1 MSQVQQTP
9 LPGVGVR
16 YDLTTGEGIRVG
28 VVHHHAG
35 RREMFVC
42 LPYDPDTAAIH
53 LNLSDEEAHSLIE
66 VLGGTRVTENLARL
80 RQQVEGLAL
89 DWLTLEPTS
98 PYAARTIG
106 DARIRTRTGVSVIAV
121 LRGEQAHPAP
131 GPEFRMEAGD
141 VLGVIGTADGIGSA
155 DTLLRLG

>member
-1 MSQVQQTP
+1 MTQVQQTP

-16 YDLTTGEGIRVG
+16 YDFTTGEGFRVG

-42 LPYDPDTAAIH
+42 LPNDSDTATVRLS
-53 LNLSDEEAHSLIE
+53 LNDEEAHSLIE

-89 DWLTLEPTS
+89 DWLTMEPTS
-98 PYAARTIG
+98 PYVGKTIG
-106 DARIRTRTGVSVIAV
+106 DARIRSRTGVSVVAV
-121 LRGEQAHPAP
+121 LRDEETHPAP
-131 GPEFRMEAGD
+131 GPEFQMEASD
-141 VLGVIGTADGIGSA
+141 VLVVVGTPDGIGAA
-155 DTLLRLG
+155 DALLHAG